1 MKKKA
6 TKKKKPP
13 NPITEIR
20 WMHAHDSLGR
30 QLSDLKCQ
38 LNDLSSITEI
48 RWMYADDSLGQQ
60 LSDLKCQLNDLS
72 YNIDALTY
80 LYNHSKFDDGKLK
93 RKTKK
98 KTK

>member
-6 TKKKKPP
+6 TKKKSP

-20 WMHAHDSLGR
+20 WMYAH
-30 QLSDLKCQ
+30 
-38 LNDLSSITEI
+38 
-48 RWMYADDSLGQQ
+48 DSLGQQ
-60 LSDLKCQLNDLS
+60 LSDLKCQLNDMS

-93 RKTKK
+93 RNTKK

>member
-20 WMHAHDSLGR
+20 WMYAH
-30 QLSDLKCQ
+30 
-38 LNDLSSITEI
+38 
-48 RWMYADDSLGQQ
+48 DSLGQQ

-80 LYNHSKFDDGKLK
+80 LYNHSQFDDGKLK

-98 KTK
+98 KKK